1 MGDRNDNSTTSEI
14 DEDIADAES
23 AVAEAES
30 AVESAEA
37 ALQEANERHEQ
48 AKEQRMRMERR
59 LEMVRLAAQTLQN
72 QLDEA
77 RSVSAS
83 RLAAV
88 EAVTDRA
95 ATRLAQARNALEEY
109 LGQSPSAAA
118 FTTWARWSAPANKVF
133 TPDQLHQRLNLP
145 PEQLGHFIKY
155 QADRDPAFRSKI
167 VNYQK
172 TLAACRGPVE
182 THAVQLQVR
191 KNFAGDV
198 AERLVIHALKPLAG
212 EVVTQHRTDL
222 PGGGYTKTDF
232 ILKDL
237 KVPVVLG
244 RGPGMSAQIGESLAG
259 EIKCGRATYIYG
271 EKDHMIQQSFGHRNS
286 RASLTICSR
295 DITDLPAQQQD
306 ELRGALREVGSP
318 MVGMLPR
325 KEEVDHACWESII
338 EYQPGTAP

>member
-1 MGDRNDNSTTSEI
+1 MGDSNDNPASLEL

-23 AVAEAES
+23 AVAEAEY
-30 AVESAEA
+30 AVESAEV
-37 ALQEANERHEQ
+37 ALQEANERLEQ
-48 AKEQRMRMERR
+48 AKEQRMRMEQR
-59 LEMVRLAAQTLQN
+59 LEMVRLAVQTLQN

-77 RSVSAS
+77 RAVSAS

-88 EAVTDRA
+88 EAVTERA
-95 ATRLAQARNALEEY
+95 ATRLAQARIALEKY
-109 LGQSPSAAA
+109 LGQNPSAAA
-118 FTTWARWSAPANKVF
+118 FSTWAKWSAPVNKIF

-167 VNYQK
+167 ANYHK

-232 ILKDL
+232 VLKDL

-244 RGPGMSAQIGESLAG
+244 RGAGMSAQIGESLAG
-259 EIKCGRATYIYG
+259 EIKCGRAAYIYS

-286 RASLTICSR
+286 GASLTICSR
-295 DITDLPAQQQD
+295 DITDLPTQQQD
-306 ELRGALREVGSP
+306 ELRAALRESGSP

-325 KEEVDHACWESII
+325 KEEVDRACWESII
-338 EYQPGTAP
+338 QNQPETVS